1 MTEPRSS
8 GKRPLKIVPS
18 CLSTSWRH
26 IDVFVVIIIIIKWRL
41 VLLVGWHWQ
50 IIVFDTRDR

>member
-26 IDVFVVIIIIIKWRL
+26 IDVFVVIIIIKWRL
-41 VLLVGWHWQ
+41 WYYWWGG
-50 IIVFDTRDR
+50 TGRY

>member
-26 IDVFVVIIIIIKWRL
+26 IDVFIVIIIIKWRL

-50 IIVFDTRDR
+50 ILVFDTGDR